1 VTEVPALQID
11 GLTLEAGG
19 RRVVDDLSLAVD
31 RGGIVGIV
39 GESGS
44 GKSQTALAI
53 GGLTPA
59 GIQRTA
65 GLIRVDGEAVHLGDH
80 ARLRALRGRSIAYV
94 FQEPMTALNPTIR
107 IGRQMQDIIA
117 HCRRVDGKTARAL
130 SVSMLE
136 ELHFSDSVRVLR
148 AYPHE
153 LSGGMRQR
161 ILIALAFACRPRL
174 VVADEPTTALDVL
187 VQAQILSLLRDLA
200 RTSDCGVLFISH
212 DLAVVRQICS
222 HVHVMQTGRI
232 VESGPTDEILG
243 YPQHPYTRALVA
255 SNLEARVA

>member
-1 VTEVPALQID
+1 MTVAPALQID
-11 GLTLEAGG
+11 GLVLEAGG
-19 RRVVDDLSLAVD
+19 RRVVDDLSLSVD
-31 RGGIVGIV
+31 RGAVVGIV

-59 GIQRTA
+59 GIRRTS
-65 GLIRVDGEAVHLGDH
+65 GVIRVDGEAVRIEEQ

-107 IGRQMQDIIA
+107 IGQQMRDIIG
-117 HCRRVDGKTARAL
+117 HCRAVDGDTARAL
-130 SVSMLE
+130 SIEML
-136 ELHFSDSVRVLR
+136 DSVHLADSPRVLR

-187 VQAQILSLLRDLA
+187 VQAQVLALLGELA

-222 HVHVMQTGRI
+222 EVHVMQSGRI
-232 VESGPTDEILG
+232 VESGTTDAILG
-243 YPQHPYTRALVA
+243 RPQHNYTRSLINSSVEFRA
-255 SNLEARVA
+255 

>member
-1 VTEVPALQID
+1 MKSAPALQIE
-11 GLTLEAGG
+11 GLTLEARGA
-19 RRVVDDLSLAVD
+19 RVVDNLSLTVNRGAV
-31 RGGIVGIV
+31 VGIV

-59 GIQRTA
+59 GIRRTA
-65 GLIRVDGEAVHLGDH
+65 GLIHVAGEAVRVEDQ

-107 IGRQMQDIIA
+107 IGRQMRDIIA
-117 HCRRVDGKTARAL
+117 HCREIDGDAARAL
-130 SVSMLE
+130 SIEMLE
-136 ELHFSDSVRVLR
+136 SVHLADSKRVLR

-187 VQAQILSLLRDLA
+187 VQAQVLSLLGELA

-222 HVHVMQTGRI
+222 EVHVMQSGRI
-232 VESGPTDEILG
+232 VESGTTDAILG
-243 YPQHPYTRALVA
+243 RPRHDYTRTLISSSVESRA
-255 SNLEARVA
+255 